1 MTLTIKRNERPRAER
16 AKLAVDLMNEIAS
29 RATYGSIKMT
39 YVEGTDRDLCPDVPY
54 SYANLAVA
62 AGAPDRPNFVC
73 AVDLLD
79 KDQTREGID
88 QLVTYGLLP
97 AYYNP
102 EDAL

>member
-1 MTLTIKRNERPRAER
+1 MTMKNKRNERPRAER
-16 AKLAVDLMNEIAS
+16 AKIAVDMMDQIAS

-39 YVEGTDRDLCPDVPY
+39 YVEGTDRDLCPGAPY
-54 SYANLAVA
+54 SYANLSVI
-62 AGAPDRPNFVC
+62 AGSPDAPQFVC

-79 KDQTREGID
+79 RDETRSGID